1 MLTMDDIQ
9 LATPD
14 DLSDPIQLLKDA
26 DYRWGN
32 LQALRYDPT
41 RTDLFPGLSFLATL
55 WERCRNAGG
64 GKLGPQGILPALF
77 CGVRDLSCENIIAL
91 LRKNPLFVL
100 GEWRSGA
107 VSNSC
112 AVCGKYI
119 FQGKSR
125 MYHDSDALDVH
136 HAAVAQEPVIQF
148 HPLGFCF
155 PVGDPL
161 LASPALQS
169 ANRNAIFAGYA
180 FFDDAWR
187 TRQQRVLTWLG
198 ISALFGEFRTAAVH
212 GVRFHDNHLT
222 ARWMAQFGFTDVGT
236 IPHYLYSHSSGDLTA
251 GVVSTL
257 TRGHFSALLAEIL
270 TQIQISPELAPPA
283 PAPATE

>member
-14 DLSDPIQLLKDA
+14 DLADPIQLLKDA

-32 LQALRYDPT
+32 LQAIRYDPA
-41 RTDLFPGLSFLATL
+41 RFDLFPGPSFLL
-55 WERCRNAGG
+55 WLWQRCQTAGRG
-64 GKLGPQGILPALF
+64 TLGPLGILPALF
-77 CGVRDLSCENIIAL
+77 CGVRDLGAENIVGL
-91 LRKNPLFVL
+91 LRKNPLFIL
-100 GEWRSGA
+100 GEWKMP
-107 VSNSC
+107 V
-112 AVCGKYI
+112 
-119 FQGKSR
+119 QP
-125 MYHDSDALDVH
+125 MDAPT
-136 HAAVAQEPVIQF
+136 VAPYF
-148 HPLGFCF
+148 DPLGFCF

-161 LASPALQS
+161 LAAPALQP

-180 FFDDAWR
+180 FFDNAWR

-198 ISALFGEFRTAAVH
+198 ITALFGEFRSAAVH

-222 ARWMAQFGFTDVGT
+222 ARWMSQFGFSDVGT

-257 TRGHFSALLAEIL
+257 TRAHFSTILSEIMFQIQTSPIL
-270 TQIQISPELAPPA
+270 TLEPASEPTLPTAPPTA
-283 PAPATE
+283 DE